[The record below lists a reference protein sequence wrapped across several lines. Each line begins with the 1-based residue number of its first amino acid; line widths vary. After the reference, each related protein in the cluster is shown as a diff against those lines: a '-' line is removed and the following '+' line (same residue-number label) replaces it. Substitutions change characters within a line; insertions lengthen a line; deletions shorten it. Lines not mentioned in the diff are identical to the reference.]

1 MSEQSVRSDA
11 SAVSRADRALYAV
24 ERALTLM
31 AGLAILAVMLVS
43 VANILGRKLFDLPV
57 PGFVD
62 WMVQAVPVIAFLG
75 IAACQR
81 VGGHI
86 RMDILVG
93 QLRGRALWLFEFV
106 SVLLMLA
113 LTLVIAWGAFLHF
126 ERSFDWGSPSWS
138 RDSTIDLG
146 LPTWPVKLLVPV
158 MLWLLALRLALQLWA
173 YGRALRRGEERP
185 VAVPLIESAAEQ
197 AAAEAETVSGAAV
210 DAEAGGPGSEEPAR
224 AGRAHRR

>member
-1 MSEQSVRSDA
+1 MSEHSVRSDD
-11 SAVSRADRALYAV
+11 STLSRADRALYGL
-24 ERALTLM
+24 ERGLTLA
-31 AGLAILAVMLVS
+31 AGLTILAVMLVS

-75 IAACQR
+75 IAAVQR

-93 QLRGRALWLFEFV
+93 QLRGRALWIFEFL
-106 SVLLMLA
+106 SVVLMLA
-113 LTLVIAWGAFLHF
+113 LTLVIAWGAFVHF
-126 ERSFDWGSPSWS
+126 ERSFDWGSPGWS

-146 LPTWPVKLLVPV
+146 LPTWPVKLLVPL
-158 MLWLLALRLALQLWA
+158 MLWLLSLRLCLQLWA
-173 YGRALRRGEERP
+173 YGRAIRRGETRP

-197 AAAEAETVSGAAV
+197 AAAEAETVSGATV
-210 DAEAGGPGSEEPAR
+210 DQSATAGSDPR
-224 AGRAHRR
+224 